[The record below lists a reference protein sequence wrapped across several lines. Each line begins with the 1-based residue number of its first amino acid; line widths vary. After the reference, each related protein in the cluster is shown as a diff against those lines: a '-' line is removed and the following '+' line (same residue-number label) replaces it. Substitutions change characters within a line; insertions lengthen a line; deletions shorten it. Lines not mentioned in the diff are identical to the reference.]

1 MEHLGAEG
9 DRAGT
14 TSLGGT
20 VDLTEHE
27 RLERIAHEL
36 RAALTPLKGY
46 LTLLTTGALNPVG
59 PNLRDVY
66 EVLLRQADRLEL
78 LAADVTDQAKG
89 ESGPRGMIVLEA
101 ARPAST
107 HR

>member
-9 DRAGT
+9 DRART
-14 TSLGGT
+14 ASLGGT
-20 VDLTEHE
+20 VDLAEHE

-78 LAADVTDQAKG
+78 LAADVTEQAKG
-89 ESGPRGMIVLEA
+89 ESSRRRMIVLEDRA
-101 ARPAST
+101 TAG
-107 HR
+107 